1 VVVVFWIGKQNFGN
15 YEKIEIGR
23 AHCLKHGTETAVL
36 SNGPRQNV
44 TLALANLNNPTIAD
58 FAFVK
63 PWTKRITFC
72 FKTFKTII
80 TIEDGVTKGGFGS
93 AILSLP
99 PKQLYRKNTI
109 TGNTR

>member
-1 VVVVFWIGKQNFGN
+1 
-15 YEKIEIGR
+15 
-23 AHCLKHGTETAVL
+23 
-36 SNGPRQNV
+36 
-44 TLALANLNNPTIAD
+44 LALANLNNQQQLPID

-93 AILSLP
+93 AILEFAA
-99 PKQLYRKNTI
+99 KTTI
-109 TGNTR
+109 PQKYNYWDT